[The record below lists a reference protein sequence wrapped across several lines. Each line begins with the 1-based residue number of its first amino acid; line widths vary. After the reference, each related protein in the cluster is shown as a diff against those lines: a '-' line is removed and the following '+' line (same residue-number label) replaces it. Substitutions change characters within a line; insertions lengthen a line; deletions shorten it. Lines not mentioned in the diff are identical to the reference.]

1 MRRLLKLIRWNDWY
15 DSKLPLFFLTYY
27 YLLLIH
33 HQVQPQNL
41 VLLLP
46 LGIFFA
52 SLSSFGYM
60 LNDYY
65 DRFIDKISGKE
76 NVMGSLSAWQ
86 RVLALVT
93 VLSTGLI
100 AFIPFYNYQFAVIP
114 LFFSY
119 ISSIMYS
126 MRPFR
131 LKERGI
137 LGIICVSLAQRVF
150 PLLIV
155 FGIFEH
161 FRLDTLIFLA
171 LSFLIGLRWILVH
184 QLLDRDKDIQTKV
197 ETFATSETPERT
209 YNAMFCFF
217 IVEVI
222 AAVVLVGMITY
233 VVHLMF
239 PLLIAYFLYEL
250 HLYPLW
256 KRLGFQRMLSSYDF
270 APLAA
275 FYFFWLPLWTSIL
288 LGCINSYFFVI
299 TAVEI
304 IWKMRYIKFNIGL
317 IRLRREGV

>member
-1 MRRLLKLIRWNDWY
+1 MRRLPKLIRWNDWY
-15 DSKLPLFFLTYY
+15 DSKLPLFFLAYY

-33 HQVQPQNL
+33 HQVLPQNL

-76 NVMGSLSAWQ
+76 NVMGSLSARQ
-86 RVLALVT
+86 QVLALVT

-100 AFIPFYNYQFAVIP
+100 AFIPFYHYQFAVMA

-119 ISSIMYS
+119 ISSILYS

-131 LKERGI
+131 LKEKGI

-155 FGIFEH
+155 FSIFEH

-171 LSFLIGLRWILVH
+171 LSFLIGLRWILIH

-197 ETFATSETPERT
+197 ETFATSEAPERT
-209 YNAMFCFF
+209 YNAMLCFF
-217 IVEVI
+217 MVEVI
-222 AAVVLVGMITY
+222 AAAVLVGMITY
-233 VVHLMF
+233 MVYLMF
-239 PLLIAYFLYEL
+239 PLLIAYILYEL
-250 HLYPLW
+250 YLYPLW
-256 KRLGFQRMLSSYDF
+256 KRLGFQRMLSSYDLRLLPPF
-270 APLAA
+270 TFSGFPYGPL
-275 FYFFWLPLWTSIL
+275 
-288 LGCINSYFFVI
+288 SYWDV
-299 TAVEI
+299 
-304 IWKMRYIKFNIGL
+304 
-317 IRLRREGV
+317 